1 MKEWVLFD
9 TIPALLMYGLSAFF
23 CLFDRRHA
31 GMRGTFT
38 LLSAVLCI
46 AATALLLLNGA
57 SLREGAAL
65 LIVFLLLNLEVNR

>member
-1 MKEWVLFD
+1 MNEWILFD
-9 TIPALLMYGLSAFF
+9 TVPALLLYGLSAFF
-23 CLFDRRHA
+23 CLFDRRHT

-57 SLREGAAL
+57 SLREAAAL